1 AVLDAEKRQKLL
13 ESFLN
18 NIPEA
23 IVLLDSSHHIVEW
36 NPGAEK
42 MFGYL
47 HEEVVGKNIDD
58 LITDREYLKEAK
70 KFTKRVLSGEA
81 VYPHETVRYRK
92 DGSPVNVIV
101 SGSPVKIRGKLQGIV
116 GIYIDISM
124 KKKIEEELKKADKLE
139 SLAILAGGIAH
150 DFNNIL
156 ASILVNI
163 GLFELYKDDDSK
175 RVSKLKEME
184 SAILR
189 AKDLTQQLLTFSKG
203 NAPIKNPASINE
215 LLEETVN
222 FTLSGSNVKCDF
234 HISENLREADI
245 DKGQISQVIQNIIIN
260 AVQAMPEGGTI
271 SVSAENLDKKEIKDL
286 PLNKNRYIRM
296 EFKDRGIGVPESQ
309 LKNIFD
315 PFFTTKQK
323 GGGLGLATAFS
334 IIKNHDGLITVESE
348 LGKSTTFCVYLP
360 ALKTKVLKKDQKE
373 NNVVS
378 GKGKILLMDDD
389 EMILSASGGLLE
401 HLGYIVEEAKDGE
414 EAIVLYKNA
423 KNSQDPFDCVI
434 LDLTIPNGM
443 GGKEVIKELL
453 KNDPDVKAIATS
465 GYSIDPIIA
474 DYKKFGFKGAIPKPY
489 IIEELSML
497 INKILKE

>member
-1 AVLDAEKRQKLL
+1 
-13 ESFLN
+13 
-18 NIPEA
+18 
-23 IVLLDSSHHIVEW
+23 
-36 NPGAEK
+36 
-42 MFGYL
+42 
-47 HEEVVGKNIDD
+47 
-58 LITDREYLKEAK
+58 
-70 KFTKRVLSGEA
+70 
-81 VYPHETVRYRK
+81 
-92 DGSPVNVIV
+92 
-101 SGSPVKIRGKLQGIV
+101 
-116 GIYIDISM
+116 
-124 KKKIEEELKKADKLE
+124 
-139 SLAILAGGIAH
+139 GIAH

-234 HISENLREADI
+234 HISENLREAEI

-271 SVSAENLDKKEIKDL
+271 SVSAENLDGKEIKDL
-286 PLNKNRYIRM
+286 PLNENRYIKI
-296 EFKDRGIGVPESQ
+296 EFKDRGMGIPESQ

-360 ALKTKVLKKDQKE
+360 ALKKEVLKKDKKE
-373 NNVVS
+373 SGIVS

-414 EAIVLYKNA
+414 EAIDLYKKA
-423 KNSQDPFDCVI
+423 KNSQDPFDVVI
-434 LDLTIPNGM
+434 LDLTIPNGL

-453 KNDPDVKAIATS
+453 KIDPDVKAIATS

-474 DYKKFGFKGAIPKPY
+474 DYRKFGFKGAIPKPY
-489 IIEELSML
+489 VISDLSKLMNKL
-497 INKILKE
+497 ISSS